1 MGKDYSSL
9 TVKEIYEI
17 MSKFMEQGKGDYEV
31 YVDNSPEYLCEI
43 RGDVEVNEE
52 DKEIYI

>member
-17 MSKFMEQGKGDYEV
+17 MSKFMEQGKGDYKV
-31 YVDNSPEYLCEI
+31 YVDNYPEYLCEI
-43 RGDVEVNEE
+43 CGDVEVNEE